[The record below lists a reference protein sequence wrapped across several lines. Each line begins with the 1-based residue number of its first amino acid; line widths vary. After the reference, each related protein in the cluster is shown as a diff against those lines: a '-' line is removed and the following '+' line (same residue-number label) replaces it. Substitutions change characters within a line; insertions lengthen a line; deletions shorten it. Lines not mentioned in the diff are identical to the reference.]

1 MPGIL
6 PMKVIKVGN
15 TAQSR
20 IAQAC
25 DRCRSKKIRC
35 DGVRPTCSQCASVG
49 FECRTSDQ
57 LSRRAFPRG
66 YTESLEERVRQLE
79 AEVAELKDLLD
90 EKDEKLD
97 MLSAMRGKHMR
108 RSSVP
113 STSHTLPSPETTS
126 SPKDSPASSSKEDS
140 FRVQGSPLLFGVENS
155 DSYFMGPSSGR
166 SFIMSFKRKL
176 QEMSQSFT
184 DFNPEAFLHVQGCAP
199 LNSGE
204 SVTASRPP
212 PRIFSDRCVNVY
224 FQEFAPLFP
233 VLHKPSFLRIY
244 DAFGSDPEKVKCR
257 HELAQLYLIFA
268 IAGIASENPDLP
280 QVAVCEQQ
288 WNKAIQSLVLEN
300 TLSTLQCLI
309 LALLYC
315 TLRADNKRVQHFKG
329 LAVALSHRL
338 GLHQSQKRFSFD
350 VLTLETRKKVF
361 WTLYTLDC
369 FSSATLG
376 LPKLLKEEDVQT
388 EYPCDV
394 DDEYIAENGFQPT
407 LPGEYTRL
415 SSALA
420 LFRLSRI
427 LARILEKNY
436 PSVVNYE
443 LSLRRMSSLELELNA
458 WYETL
463 PTHLR
468 LKFSQD
474 KPSTDITSSRS
485 PILALAFY
493 HVRALIYRPAVG
505 SSLGTKAAPALL
517 SIADS
522 SKHIIQIT
530 QLLEERN
537 MSFAFCLNKYDLL
550 ALCGLTL
557 LYQVAE
563 LKQDSKLTRDIERL
577 VNAVIKT
584 LNDAKAPGCV
594 DLAHVAR
601 RLVVVDEGQCRRPA
615 SRLQK
620 SLSSPRQRRPSKSC
634 LEKMEHCRQQEHVH
648 RMKVSDTTPGVELDS
663 LPRQFFD
670 SVEPEPSSTWPD
682 SGMSVPR
689 LENENQSPCSSRAMP
704 NLDYLSLNNTPCHTE
719 PSSPAGSRC
728 VKTSATYTSPSA
740 PMTSGHDSASK
751 TAAIFP
757 DEWEALLGSM
767 DGGLNNVYDAIYG
780 GSNLMHEASVQSRSV
795 LPGWSPDVWDLHGG
809 NEMGDLS
816 QRTATAPQSLLGL
829 SEERISPVE
838 EGSASELRLN
848 VGSAGLSKQPVQRA
862 FEFDLEGVAL

>member
-15 TAQSR
+15 SAQSR

-35 DGVRPTCSQCASVG
+35 DGVRPTCSQCATVG

-79 AEVAELKDLLD
+79 SEVAELKDLLD

-97 MLSAMRGKHMR
+97 MLSVMHGKYQR
-108 RSSVP
+108 QSSIS
-113 STSHTLPSPETTS
+113 STPHTLPSPETS
-126 SPKDSPASSSKEDS
+126 SSSKASPASSSKEDS
-140 FRVQGSPLLFGVENS
+140 FRVQGSPLLFGVEHS

-166 SFIMSFKRKL
+166 SFIVSFKRKL
-176 QEMSQSFT
+176 QEMGQSFT

-199 LNSGE
+199 LTSAE
-204 SVTASRPP
+204 PATASSPP

-224 FQEFAPLFP
+224 FQEMAPLFP

-244 DAFGSDPEKVKCR
+244 EEFVLDPEKVKCR
-257 HELAQLYLIFA
+257 HKISQLYLIFA
-268 IAGIASENPDLP
+268 IAGISSDSPDLS
-280 QVAVCEQQ
+280 QIALCEQQ

-315 TLRADNKRVQHFKG
+315 TLRADYKRVQHFKG

-338 GLHQSQKRFSFD
+338 GLHQTQKRFSFD

-376 LPKLLKEEDVQT
+376 LPKLLKEEDIQT
-388 EYPCDV
+388 EYPSDV
-394 DDEYIAENGFQPT
+394 DDEYIMENGFQPT
-407 LPGEYTRL
+407 LPGEFTRL

-420 LFRLSRI
+420 LFRISRI

-443 LSLRRMSSLELELNA
+443 LSLRQMSSLEVELDA
-458 WYETL
+458 WYENL
-463 PTHLR
+463 PMHLR

-485 PILALAFY
+485 PLLALAFY
-493 HVRALIYRPAVG
+493 HIRALIYRPAVG
-505 SSLGTKAAPALL
+505 SSLGAKAAPALL

-522 SKHIIQIT
+522 SKRIIQIT
-530 QLLEERN
+530 QLLEDRN
-537 MSFAFCLNKYDLL
+537 MSFSFCLNKYDLL

-557 LYQVAE
+557 LYQVVE
-563 LKQDSKLTRDIERL
+563 LKHDSKLTRDIERL
-577 VNAVIKT
+577 VNVAIKT
-584 LNDAKAPGCV
+584 LNNAKAPGCV
-594 DLAHVAR
+594 DLAQVAR
-601 RLVVVDEGQCRRPA
+601 KLVIVDEGQCRP
-615 SRLQK
+615 SQQK
-620 SLSSPRQRRPSKSC
+620 KSIPSPRQRRPSKDTR
-634 LEKMEHCRQQEHVH
+634 EKMQNHQQQDHVH
-648 RMKVSDTTPGVELDS
+648 HLKLPNVKPGVEVDS
-663 LPRQFFD
+663 LPQHFFD
-670 SVEPEPSSTWPD
+670 SVESEPSAAWQD
-682 SGMSVPR
+682 SGVSAPGMGIG
-689 LENENQSPCSSRAMP
+689 NQRPCFSRAIP

-719 PSSPAGSRC
+719 PSSPAGSRGI
-728 VKTSATYTSPSA
+728 KTSAICTSPSA
-740 PMTSGHDSASK
+740 HMTSGDDSASK
-751 TAAIFP
+751 TAAVSP

-767 DGGLNNVYDAIYG
+767 DGGVNNVYDAIYG
-780 GSNLMHEASVQSRSV
+780 GVNLIHEASVQSRSSIS
-795 LPGWSPDVWDLHGG
+795 GWSPDSWDPHRGLHKMVDI
-809 NEMGDLS
+809 NQS
-816 QRTATAPQSLLGL
+816 TATASQSLLGP
-829 SEERISPVE
+829 SDESISLGGELAV
-838 EGSASELRLN
+838 SELRFS
-848 VGSAGLSKQPVQRA
+848 VGGADLSKHPMQKA

>member
-15 TAQSR
+15 GAQSR

-66 YTESLEERVRQLE
+66 YTESLEERIRQLE
-79 AEVAELKDLLD
+79 TEVAELKDLLD

-97 MLSAMRGKHMR
+97 MLSVMHERYQR
-108 RSSVP
+108 RPSVS
-113 STSHTLPSPETTS
+113 STSHTMPSSETS
-126 SPKDSPASSSKEDS
+126 SSKASPASAPKEDS
-140 FRVQGSPLLFGVENS
+140 FRVPSSPLLFGVEDS
-155 DSYFMGPSSGR
+155 DSYYMGPSSGR
-166 SFIMSFKRKL
+166 SFVVSFKRKL
-176 QEMSQSFT
+176 QERGSSFT

-199 LNSGE
+199 LASGE
-204 SVTASRPP
+204 SVTTSRPPP

-224 FQEFAPLFP
+224 FQEIAPLFP

-244 DAFGSDPEKVKCR
+244 EKFVSDPEKVKCR
-257 HELAQLYLIFA
+257 HKIAQLYLVFA
-268 IAGIASENPDLP
+268 IAGLSSEKPDLP
-280 QVAVCEQQ
+280 QIAICEQQ
-288 WNKAIQSLVLEN
+288 WNRAMQSLVLEN

-338 GLHQSQKRFSFD
+338 GLHQSQKRFSFG

-376 LPKLLKEEDVQT
+376 LPRLFKEEDVQT
-388 EYPCDV
+388 EYPSDV
-394 DDEYIAENGFQPT
+394 DDEYIMDSGFQPT

-420 LFRLSRI
+420 LFRMSRI
-427 LARILEKNY
+427 LARILDKNY
-436 PSVVNYE
+436 PSVVNHE
-443 LSLRRMSSLELELNA
+443 LSLAQLGSLEVELDA
-458 WYETL
+458 WYGSL
-463 PTHLR
+463 PMHLR
-468 LKFSQD
+468 LKFSQG

-505 SSLGTKAAPALL
+505 SSLGAKAAPALL

-522 SKHIIQIT
+522 SKRIIQIT

-537 MSFAFCLNKYDLL
+537 LSFSFCLNKYDLL

-557 LYQVAE
+557 LYQVVE

-577 VNAVIKT
+577 INVAIKT

-594 DLAHVAR
+594 DLAQVASKLIVVEEGHC
-601 RLVVVDEGQCRRPA
+601 RLPHPK
-615 SRLQK
+615 K
-620 SLSSPRQRRPSKSC
+620 SVPSPSQRRSSKDSKKDV
-634 LEKMEHCRQQEHVH
+634 ENCRQQNQVC
-648 RMKVSDTTPGVELDS
+648 RMTVSNNKPGAEPNPLSQQLCNGVESES
-663 LPRQFFD
+663 LGAWQ
-670 SVEPEPSSTWPD
+670 D
-682 SGMSVPR
+682 SGIPMSG
-689 LENENQSPCSSRAMP
+689 LENGGQVLCPSRAIP
-704 NLDYLSLNNTPCHTE
+704 NLDYLSLNNTPCQTE
-719 PSSPAGSRC
+719 PSSPTGARFIT
-728 VKTSATYTSPSA
+728 TSVTCTSSPA
-740 PMTSGHDSASK
+740 QMKSGDASASK
-751 TAAIFP
+751 TIAVSPF
-757 DEWEALLGSM
+757 EWEALLGSM
-767 DGGLNNVYDAIYG
+767 DGGVNNVYDAIYG
-780 GSNLMHEASVQSRSV
+780 GANIVHEASVQSRSAI
-795 LPGWSPDVWDLHGG
+795 PSWSPDSWNLHRGSSK
-809 NEMGDLS
+809 MGDFS
-816 QRTATAPQSLLGL
+816 QSTTTAPQSLPVPADESL
-829 SEERISPVE
+829 SSGEK
-838 EGSASELRLN
+838 GAASDLRLS
-848 VGSAGLSKQPVQRA
+848 VGSVDSSKHQQMQKA
-862 FEFDLEGVAL
+862 FGFDLEGIAL